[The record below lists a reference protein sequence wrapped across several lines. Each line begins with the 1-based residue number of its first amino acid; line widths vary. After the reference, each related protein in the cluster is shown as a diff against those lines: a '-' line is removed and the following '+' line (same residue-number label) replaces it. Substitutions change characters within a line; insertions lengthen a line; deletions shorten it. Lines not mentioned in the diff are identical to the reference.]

1 MPNWVKN
8 IVRITGPEEDIAK
21 ALELI
26 RDKDPGCE
34 NRIDFNNIIP
44 RPERLN
50 IAAGGYDRHYVALY
64 LKTLL
69 PSEQYYLRFKLSKC
83 PVSYYGNYLK
93 KYEDAFSDPCRIDIS
108 DNIKK
113 RMAEELDREYK
124 SISPTSLEEVGKA
137 YIDNILEY
145 GDDTWYEWSCRN
157 WGTKWN
163 PAEAKFFDDEIEFE
177 TAWSAPFPVITE
189 LSRTFPKLVFTH
201 EWADE
206 NIGFNCGRSE
216 VARGAVT
223 ANYGF
228 ESDDEAYKF
237 ACSLWGYDPE
247 ELEDEE

>member
-8 IVRITGPEEDIAK
+8 IIRITGPEEDIAK
-21 ALELI
+21 AIELI

-34 NRIDFNNIIP
+34 DRIDFNNIIP

-50 IAAGGYDRHYVALY
+50 ITSGGYDRHYVALY
-64 LKTLL
+64 LKTLSL
-69 PSEQYYLRFKLSKC
+69 AKLVDLQNKLSAC
-83 PVSYYGNYLK
+83 PVGYYGNYLK
-93 KYEDAFSDPCRIDIS
+93 KYAEAFMMDVPKETI
-108 DNIKK
+108 K
-113 RMAEELDREYK
+113 RMTETLDTEYK
-124 SISPTSLEEVGKA
+124 DLDAASLEEVGKA

-145 GDDTWYEWSCRN
+145 GDDTWYEWNCRH

-163 PAEAKFFDDEIEFE
+163 PTEGRLFDDELEFE
-177 TAWSAPFPVITE
+177 TAWSAPFPVIAA

-206 NIGFNCGRSE
+206 NLGFNCGRSE

-237 ACSLWGYDPE
+237 ACSLWCCDPE
-247 ELEDEE
+247 EMEEEE